1 MPLSLTMQQAR
12 ELWLGALRD
21 SVRREGPD
29 LSARQMTIL
38 LIVSIAAPP
47 HTVRG
52 LAAALNVSK
61 PAISRAL
68 DSLGKLGLARRSRD
82 PADRRSVHI
91 HVTAKGSAYLDEFA
105 KLIVKAGAGLPR

>member
-1 MPLSLTMQQAR
+1 MPLSLTTWAAL

-21 SVRREGPD
+21 SVRGAGPD
-29 LSARQMTIL
+29 LTPRQMAIL
-38 LIVSIAAPP
+38 LIVAIAPPP

-68 DSLGKLGLARRSRD
+68 DSLGKLGLVRRTRD

-91 HVTAKGSAYLDEFA
+91 KPTPKGSAYLDQFA
-105 KLIVKAGAGLPR
+105 KLIVKAGGGLRL